1 MSTNT
6 TAQSAQ
12 PQIGKKLIKLVDA
25 FLHNNLLLDF
35 YGYFDRFDESYT
47 VESVTLTGQTIDIGE
62 LFSVRDMIDFG
73 AYCDRHLPSATEQ
86 AEDARC
92 EARSSRPDYEWL
104 GVGA

>member
-6 TAQSAQ
+6 TAQWAQ
-12 PQIGKKLIKLVDA
+12 PQIGKKLISLVTA

-35 YGYFDRFDESYT
+35 YGYFDRGDDCYV

-62 LFSVRDMIDFG
+62 LFSVSDMIDFG
-73 AYCDRHLPSATEQ
+73 AYCDRHLPSAAEQ

-92 EARSSRPDYEWL
+92 EAISSRPEYEWL